1 MRDDRYALNLSV
13 SIGSLD
19 ADGLTQAALVLVA
32 IASTLAEGG
41 APPVGQTVQA
51 DMGGTRVLATLCDL
65 ADPAVVEDTRRKIAA
80 ILGAEV
86 RVEQGSPTHFPV
98 IDPKDIN

>member
-13 SIGSLD
+13 SIASLD
-19 ADGLTQAALVLVA
+19 DLTQTALVLVA
-32 IASTLAEGG
+32 IAQTLAEGG
-41 APPVGQTVQA
+41 HPPVGQTVQA

-65 ADPAVVEDTRRKIAA
+65 ADPAVIEDTRRKIEA
-80 ILGAEV
+80 ILGQSV
-86 RVEQGSPTHFPV
+86 RVEQGAPTHFPT

>member
-1 MRDDRYALNLSV
+1 MRDDRYALNLS
-13 SIGSLD
+13 ISL
-19 ADGLTQAALVLVA
+19 ADLSAEGREAAALVLVA
-32 IASTLAEGG
+32 IAATIATDGT
-41 APPVGQTVQA
+41 PPTGQTVQA

-65 ADPAVVEDTRRKIAA
+65 ADPAVIEDTRRKIAE

-86 RVEQGSPTHFPV
+86 RVEQGAPTHFPT